1 MKLKKWCV
9 IILVTIIVANMFYPI
24 SVLAEGYTSTLYA
37 PSPIERGKTFS
48 ISFGVTDARNITGFE
63 AIITFDPNYVS
74 YVDKSFTVPNGL
86 TQDINI
92 TGNQIKIGGYGVDA
106 VSVTSISSLS
116 FTAIADNPSGAGFSV
131 SNVVLATVEGVAEKP
146 AGASTSVTI
155 TPPRSGNAD
164 LSALSVDQGQLSPTF
179 NPGTQNYSIQV
190 GMGVERVAVS
200 ASPADPKARVNVS
213 GNSGLKDGANPIR
226 VVVTAENGSTK
237 TYTITANRLGPTPTP
252 EPTPTP
258 PMSVAVDGKP
268 FYVIEL
274 PEGVEV
280 PSGFYE
286 AAIEINGQM
295 VTAYKSRQGGLVL
308 LYLSNEGPESGFYF
322 YDAQTGEF
330 YKFAQLTVPGA
341 TYTRIVPDESVVV
354 PAGFV
359 EARITIDGEAFDC
372 WKPYSEN
379 GDSASEAGIYL
390 LYLLNDKGEK
400 GFYLFQN
407 STRLIFPFSAVPR
420 EPEPTPLPS
429 PTPLPTPTP
438 APVVETNYSQTSN
451 PYFVVTIILASII
464 VLLSGVLTWLLIRR
478 RSGRNDSGPFDD
490 GGGFGGSDDNGEPN
504 SETNFIRPPKIR
516 RVGAPTVDDEFDE

>member
-1 MKLKKWCV
+1 MRKNLGTTF
-9 IILVTIIVANMFYPI
+9 LVFVMLF
-24 SVLAEGYTSTLYA
+24 SVLLPFIFLEETVKADNIGVGLS
-37 PSPIERGKTFS
+37 PSNNSVEVGAGFS
-48 ISFGVTDARNITGFE
+48 ISVNTSAPLVVENY
-63 AIITFDPNYVS
+63 AIDITFDPAIVTYTGFADLAGAAT
-74 YVDKSFTVPNGL
+74 VDDNPASGRVRVVAFG
-86 TQDINI
+86 I
-92 TGNQIKIGGYGVDA
+92 TNN
-106 VSVTSISSLS
+106 TSSLVKFN
-116 FTAIADNPSGAGFSV
+116 FTAAAAGSASFSIAYAEV
-131 SNVVLATVEGVAEKP
+131 STQEPP

-164 LSALSVDQGQLSPTF
+164 LASLSVDQGQLSPAF
-179 NPGTQNYSIQV
+179 KPGTQNYSIQV
-190 GMGVERVAVS
+190 GMGVDRVVVS
-200 ASPADPKARVNVS
+200 AKAADSKAQSVQVS
-213 GNSGLKDGANPIR
+213 GNTGLKDGANPIR

-258 PMSVAVDGKP
+258 PMSVEVDDKP
-268 FYVIEL
+268 FYVIDL
-274 PEGVEV
+274 PEDVEV
-280 PSGFYE
+280 PAGFYE

-330 YKFAQLTVPGA
+330 YRFAQLTVPGA
-341 TYTRIVPDESVVV
+341 TYTRIMPDESVVV
-354 PAGFV
+354 PDGFA

-372 WKPYSEN
+372 WKPYNEN
-379 GDSASEAGIYL
+379 GEETSEAGIYL

-407 STRLIFPFSAVPR
+407 STRLIFPFSAVPS

-429 PTPLPTPTP
+429 PTPIPTPTP
-438 APVVETNYSQTSN
+438 VPVVETNYSQTRN

-478 RSGRNDSGPFDD
+478 RSGRNYPGPFND
-490 GGGFGGSDDNGEPN
+490 GGGYDGSDDYNELHN
-504 SETNFIRPPKIR
+504 ESNFVKPPKIR
-516 RVGAPTVDDEFDE
+516 RVGAPTVDDDFDE

>member
-1 MKLKKWCV
+1 MRIKSRTAS
-9 IILVTIIVANMFYPI
+9 I
-24 SVLAEGYTSTLYA
+24 VLAMIISLFMPILALGQTASAETVGVGLSPSTSSVEVGGGFSVSVNTSSALAVENYT
-37 PSPIERGKTFS
+37 I
-48 ISFGVTDARNITGFE
+48 D
-63 AIITFDPNYVS
+63 ITFDPAIVTYTGFS
-74 YVDKSFTVPNGL
+74 DLAGAATVDDNPASGRVRVVAFG
-86 TQDINI
+86 I
-92 TGNQIKIGGYGVDA
+92 TAN
-106 VSVTSISSLS
+106 TSSLVKFN
-116 FTAIADNPSGAGFSV
+116 FTANAAGSANFSIGYAEV
-131 SNVVLATVEGVAEKP
+131 STQFPP
-146 AGASTSVTI
+146 AGASASITI

-164 LSALSVDQGQLSPTF
+164 LAKLTVDQGQLSPTF

-190 GMGVERVAVS
+190 GMGVERVVVS
-200 ASPADPKARVNVS
+200 ATPADTKATVNVS

-379 GDSASEAGIYL
+379 GDATSESGIYL

-429 PTPLPTPTP
+429 PTPIPTPTP

-478 RSGRNDSGPFDD
+478 RSGRNNSGPFDE
-490 GGGFGGSDDNGEPN
+490 GGGFGGSDDHGDPN

-516 RVGAPTVDDEFDE
+516 RVGAPTIDDDFDE